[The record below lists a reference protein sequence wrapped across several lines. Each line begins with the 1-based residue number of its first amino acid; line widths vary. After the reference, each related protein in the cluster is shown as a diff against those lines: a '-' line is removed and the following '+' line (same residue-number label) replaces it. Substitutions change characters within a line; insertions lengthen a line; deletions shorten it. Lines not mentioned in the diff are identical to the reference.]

1 MSKSLENKEFGV
13 KQIARLANV
22 SIATVDR
29 VLHNRKGVSE
39 ATKKRINDIIKE
51 FDYKPNIIASRLAS
65 KKVSKY
71 AVLIPSST
79 ETDFWEAPL
88 SGIDRAA
95 KALKQYGIV
104 VLKFFF
110 DLNDKQ
116 SFLKQVDLI
125 LEEAVDGL
133 LVAPSFVEEAIQ
145 LTTRC
150 NERKIPYVFIN
161 SDVPGQN
168 SVCYIGPHLFC
179 SGYQAAQLM
188 DFAVKTGKVLLINV
202 SKELDQYHHLLRKEE
217 GFRAYFEK
225 NNKKLQILKLDIKQT
240 DSSSIEDALD
250 KVFSEQKGIE
260 GVFVTNSR
268 VSAVAHYFERKSIVK
283 VLIGYD
289 FLKENIKY
297 LELGII
303 QFLICQKPEE
313 QGYRGIMTLHRYTDL
328 HERRIEDQFMPIDI
342 VTKENYCF
350 YHN

>member
-1 MSKSLENKEFGV
+1 MGKSLENKEFGV

-65 KKVSKY
+65 KKVSKF

-79 ETDFWEAPL
+79 ETEFWEAPL

-95 KALKQYGIV
+95 KALKQYGII

-110 DLNDKQ
+110 DLNDKK

-125 LEEAVDGL
+125 LEEAVDGV
-133 LVAPSFVEEAIQ
+133 LVAPSFVEEATQ
-145 LTTRC
+145 LTVLC

-188 DFAVKTGKVLLINV
+188 DFAVKNGKVLLVNV

-240 DSSSIEDALD
+240 DSSSIEEALN
-250 KVFSEQKGIE
+250 KIFSEQKGIE

-268 VSAVAHYFERKSIVK
+268 VSSVAHYFERKNIRK

-313 QGYRGIMTLHRYTDL
+313 QGYRGIMTLHQYTDL
-328 HERRIEDQFMPIDI
+328 NERRIEDQFMPIDI
-342 VTKENYCF
+342 VTKENYRF

>member
-13 KQIARLANV
+13 KEIARLANV

-65 KKVSKY
+65 KRTSTF

-79 ETDFWEAPL
+79 ETGFWEAPL
-88 SGIDRAA
+88 SGIDRAS
-95 KALKQYGIV
+95 KNLKQYGITV
-104 VLKFFF
+104 RKFFF
-110 DLNDKQ
+110 DLNDKN
-116 SFLKQVDLI
+116 SFLKQVAEIMQLQI
-125 LEEAVDGL
+125 DGI
-133 LVAPSFVEEAIQ
+133 LVAPSFIEEAIQ
-145 LTTRC
+145 LTSIC
-150 NERKIPYVFIN
+150 SERKIPYVFIN

-188 DFAVKTGKVLLINV
+188 DFAVKSGKILVINV

-225 NNKKLQILKLDIKQT
+225 NNRKLEILKIDIKKT
-240 DSSSIEDALD
+240 DASSITFALD
-250 KVFSEQKGIE
+250 EVLTKEKGIE

-268 VSAVAHYFERKSIVK
+268 VSSVAHYFEQKGMDK

-297 LELGII
+297 LELGLI

-313 QGYRGIMTLHRYTDL
+313 QGYRGIMTLHRYADL
-328 HERRIEDQFMPIDI
+328 NERNIEDQFMPIDI
-342 VTKENYCF
+342 VTKENYRF